1 MKKLVGIFLNLG
13 IIICFLSI
21 GCSSRSKQEEKLTDK
36 IIQPEITSEQEKSV
50 TLSQKDMYI
59 AQAQKYVEQGQNENA
74 VKELQNA
81 LKIDP
86 NDANVYYTL
95 GNLYEQMGKNK
106 ESVEAFIKA
115 IQLEPD
121 KGKKESLE
129 KEFLEKGSKRETVE

>member
-1 MKKLVGIFLNLG
+1 MKKLVGIFFNLG
-13 IIICFLSI
+13 IIICFLST
-21 GCSSRSKQEEKLTDK
+21 GCSSRSKQQEELTDK
-36 IIQPEITSEQEKSV
+36 IIQPEIISEQEKSE
-50 TLSQKDMYI
+50 TLTQKDMYI

-81 LKIDP
+81 LQIDP

-129 KEFLEKGSKRETVE
+129 KEFLEKGK